1 MDRSFNPIDTV
12 CLESFPWADL
22 SIFQDEE
29 MDARGIDLEALGTLP
44 VDVDFR
50 MSSGYETSVE
60 GNALTEKYL
69 MENTPSADTAVKK
82 KIVKKP
88 RGPKPKYIFSNPEQA
103 AAARKE
109 RNRAAA
115 LQSYYKKKN
124 HTLNLEA
131 QVRELEEEQ
140 NKLTMLLEQVE
151 NGHVTIQSEGDIDQ
165 HISGKQ

>member
-1 MDRSFNPIDTV
+1 
-12 CLESFPWADL
+12 
-22 SIFQDEE
+22 
-29 MDARGIDLEALGTLP
+29 
-44 VDVDFR
+44 